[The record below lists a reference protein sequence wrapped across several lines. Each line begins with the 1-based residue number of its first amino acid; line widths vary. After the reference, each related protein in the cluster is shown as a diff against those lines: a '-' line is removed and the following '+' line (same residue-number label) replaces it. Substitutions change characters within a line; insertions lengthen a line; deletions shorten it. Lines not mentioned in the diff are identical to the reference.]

1 MKTPKQ
7 SEDGAP
13 VTSLSV
19 SENGYHV
26 ASASSSSPD
35 PSVSVWDLRKL
46 KLAAAVSTEGVGK
59 VTSVS
64 FDPTA
69 TYLAVAGTESTTV
82 RVAKDWD
89 REVCALK
96 PGATGGK
103 KKAGAK
109 SGGVVWGGSLR
120 EGAEEKKVWIATGCD
135 GERPVRFWGVE

>member
-1 MKTPKQ
+1 M
-7 SEDGAP
+7 
-13 VTSLSV
+13 TSVSV

-46 KLAAAVSTEGVGK
+46 KLAASVSAAGVGR

-69 TYLAVAGTESTTV
+69 SYLAVAGTESSTV
-82 RVAKDWD
+82 RVAKDWG
-89 REVCALK
+89 REVCVLK
-96 PGATGGK
+96 PAASGGK
-103 KKAGAK
+103 RKAGAR
-109 SGGVVWGGSLR
+109 SGGVVWGGGLR
-120 EGAEEKKVWIATGCD
+120 EDLGEEKRVWIATGCD